1 MLMVGLALYIPA
13 VLYMA
18 ADAGERYSRQIQAQV
33 KMRAYLDDDQ
43 TPLGPVRQEIDTL
56 AAVDSTHV
64 LLQQDLLA
72 ELEAEL
78 GQGLLAGLPENPL
91 PNAIEITIR
100 PGHTSDSALEALAGV
115 IQTLPGVDE
124 VVYGRQW
131 AQKAHAFFSQVRWFL
146 VVVTVGLSLLVLAV
160 AANTIRLIIRT
171 RREAIGVWLL
181 LGATPVYARMPYYI
195 EGAISGLGGAVFA
208 LGLSY
213 VTFAWVRNHVPT
225 LEYFT
230 LAEMVTFLI
239 VAVLMALVGAVS
251 AARRRIV
258 PL

>member
-1 MLMVGLALYIPA
+1 
-13 VLYMA
+13 
-18 ADAGERYSRQIQAQV
+18 
-33 KMRAYLDDDQ
+33 
-43 TPLGPVRQEIDTL
+43 
-56 AAVDSTHV
+56 
-64 LLQQDLLA
+64 
-72 ELEAEL
+72 
-78 GQGLLAGLPENPL
+78 
-91 PNAIEITIR
+91 
-100 PGHTSDSALEALAGV
+100 
-115 IQTLPGVDE
+115 
-124 VVYGRQW
+124 
-131 AQKAHAFFSQVRWFL
+131 
-146 VVVTVGLSLLVLAV
+146 
-160 AANTIRLIIRT
+160 LIIRT

-225 LEYFT
+225 LQFFT